1 MSLSTALTAFAVLF
15 LAELG
20 DKTQLIAMSLAHR
33 HRAAPVLVGILAAFA
48 VLNLLAVAVGAALYE
63 LVPERAVLIAA
74 GVLFLGFGWHLWR
87 AGEEE
92 AEEETG
98 TGRGG
103 WGIALASFGLIF
115 VAEMGDKTQIA
126 LVAMAAATGQPGATF
141 IGATAALWAVS
152 ILGVAVGATLLRRIP
167 ALWVHR
173 GAALLFA
180 AFGVWAFG
188 RAAGLA

>member
-1 MSLSTALTAFAVLF
+1 LSASTLLSAFAVLF

-33 HRAAPVLVGILAAFA
+33 HRPAPVLAGILAAFA
-48 VLNLLAVAVGAALYE
+48 VLNLLAVVVGAALYE
-63 LVPERAVLIAA
+63 LVPERAVLITA

-87 AGEEE
+87 AGAEEEE
-92 AEEETG
+92 AAADTA
-98 TGRGG
+98 RSG
-103 WGIALASFGLIF
+103 WGVALASFGLIF

-126 LVAMAAATGQPGATF
+126 LVAMAAATGRPVATL

-152 ILGVAVGATLLRRIP
+152 ILGVAVGATLLRRLP